1 MKTMKTVRRFA
12 MKDNMLSILQRIK
25 PNKTILAL
33 ITLLFG
39 VFLVSCEEERITYNG
54 PAFIRFNDSTLSE
67 KESVSKA
74 IKIKIHNG
82 GKVLEESINVSY
94 TIGGTAREG
103 RDYRIEGTKGTVI
116 IPPRQSFGEITIYL
130 LNNANN
136 IIESSTIEF
145 NLTAAKP
152 ADKVQVGFGKSG
164 LGNKMIFTIRDACI
178 MDGIYT
184 GLLPVNATQSFQ
196 LADIEISS
204 ADCKRYTVS
213 NINVGLL
220 GFPQF
225 FNWDSPVGFEAERP
239 TIDFIDN
246 GNNTLTIPQQ
256 LVPQFGTGY
265 DTVSGTGVFNPV
277 NKRITLNIKMKI
289 YKLSN
294 RKDSTVI
301 VPLTYVPQ

>member
-1 MKTMKTVRRFA
+1 MRH
-12 MKDNMLSILQRIK
+12 ILQQINL
-25 PNKTILAL
+25 NKTITAFFILLIGVWLAA
-33 ITLLFG
+33 
-39 VFLVSCEEERITYNG
+39 CEEERIIYGG
-54 PAFIRFNDSTLSE
+54 PAFVRFNDSTLSQ

-74 IKIKIHNG
+74 VKIKIHNG
-82 GKVLEESINVSY
+82 GKILEESINVSY

-116 IPPRQSFGEITIYL
+116 IPARQSFGEITLYL
-130 LNNANN
+130 INNANN

-164 LGNKMIFTIRDACI
+164 LGNKMTFTIRDACI
-178 MDGIYT
+178 MEGIYT
-184 GLLPVNATQSFQ
+184 GQLPVNATQAFQ
-196 LADIEISS
+196 LADIEIFS

-256 LVPQFGTGY
+256 IVPQFGSGY
-265 DTVSGTGVFNPV
+265 DTVSGTGAINPV
-277 NKRITLNIKMKI
+277 NKRITLNLRMKI

-294 RKDSTVI
+294 RKDSTVVI
-301 VPLTYVPQ
+301 PLTYIPQ

>member
-1 MKTMKTVRRFA
+1 MKNKI
-12 MKDNMLSILQRIK
+12 MLSPKNVLKSRWI
-25 PNKTILAL
+25 AL
-33 ITLLFG
+33 ITLFAG
-39 VFLVSCEEERITYNG
+39 VWLASCEEERILYDG
-54 PAFIRFNDSTLSE
+54 LAFVRFKDSTLSQ
-67 KESVSKA
+67 KESDSRV

-103 RDYRIEGTKGTVI
+103 RDYRIEGIKGTVI
-116 IPPRQSFGEITIYL
+116 IPARQSFGEITLYL
-130 LNNANN
+130 INNANN
-136 IIESSTIEF
+136 IIESSTIEL

-164 LGNKMIFTIRDACI
+164 LGNKMTFTIKDACI

-184 GLLPVNATQSFQ
+184 GQLPVNKTQAFQ
-196 LADIEISS
+196 LADIEIYS

-213 NINVGLL
+213 NINVGLV

-256 LVPQFGTGY
+256 LVSQFGTGY
-265 DTVSGTGVFNPV
+265 DTVSGTGSINPV

-301 VPLTYVPQ
+301 VPLTYIPQ